1 MSYSKHYMHDYGQ
14 SDRHKQVPSPSS
26 LQGDVISTALR
37 GQTRLYRFIR
47 RCYSRLPCLVNT
59 LQTQNK
65 KKRGCLYIYYTFTAI
80 NKNQNQSQETTVYF
94 K

>member
-1 MSYSKHYMHDYGQ
+1 MSYSKHYTHDYGQ

-59 LQTQNK
+59 LQTQNNK
-65 KKRGCLYIYYTFTAI
+65 KEL
-80 NKNQNQSQETTVYF
+80 VYAF
-94 K
+94 ITPLLQ

>member
-65 KKRGCLYIYYTFTAI
+65 KKEVVYTFITPLL
-80 NKNQNQSQETTVYF
+80 Q
-94 K
+94 

>member
-1 MSYSKHYMHDYGQ
+1 MSCSKHYTHDNDQ

-47 RCYSRLPCLVNT
+47 RCDSRLPCLVNT

-65 KKRGCLYIYYTFTAI
+65 KKEIVYTFITPLL
-80 NKNQNQSQETTVYF
+80 Q
-94 K
+94 